1 MLFRSIK
8 NSKKEIYLNTDFDLQ
23 EIREDLKNAI
33 DRGVRVIAFCF
44 NKLDNMGLRI
54 EIYHKSKEKES
65 FKNPSRIMLV
75 ADLNKSLVVTK
86 VGDKISGFYTDNQVF
101 INIISEHIHSDI
113 YMAKLAQIYEE
124 TFNEKIKIDTLHEKR
139 NFIV

>member
-1 MLFRSIK
+1 M
-8 NSKKEIYLNTDFDLQ
+8 
-23 EIREDLKNAI
+23 
-33 DRGVRVIAFCF
+33 
-44 NKLDNMGLRI
+44 
-54 EIYHKSKEKES
+54 
-65 FKNPSRIMLV
+65 
-75 ADLNKSLVVTK
+75 TK